1 MFGVLYMNFDRMMYW
16 CISKSYYEDEDENKD
31 NET

>member
-16 CISKSYYEDEDENKD
+16 CISKSYYEDEDEKKD